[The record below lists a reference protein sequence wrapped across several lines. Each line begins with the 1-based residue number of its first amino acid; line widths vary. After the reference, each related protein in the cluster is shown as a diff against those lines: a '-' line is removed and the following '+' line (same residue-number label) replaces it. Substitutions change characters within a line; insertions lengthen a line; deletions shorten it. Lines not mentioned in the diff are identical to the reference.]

1 MGLTWFAAFKDGFM
15 GWKANLVE
23 CPPPPV
29 FGPVGGGGLS
39 EGHIGLSN
47 MRTSP
52 GGGVPPL
59 LGTWGKMPTLL
70 GRVKLFKWFVKHCH
84 ECLIQSKIKK
94 GEQKQLI

>member
-23 CPPPPV
+23 CPPPPS
-29 FGPVGGGGLS
+29 FRPRWGGGLS

-52 GGGVPPL
+52 GGGYL
-59 LGTWGKMPTLL
+59 LYWGL
-70 GRVKLFKWFVKHCH
+70 GGKCRLFWEESNYLNGLSSIAMNVSFN
-84 ECLIQSKIKK
+84 
-94 GEQKQLI
+94 QK